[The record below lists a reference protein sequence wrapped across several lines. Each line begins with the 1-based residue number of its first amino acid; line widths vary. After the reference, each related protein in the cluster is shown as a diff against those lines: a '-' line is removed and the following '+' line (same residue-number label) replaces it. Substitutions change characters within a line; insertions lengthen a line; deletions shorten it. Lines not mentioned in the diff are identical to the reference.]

1 MKKLLHL
8 GDKPIAVNNNN
19 INGDNNN
26 NNNKFL
32 DAIIRRLVL

>member
-8 GDKPIAVNNNN
+8 DDKPIAVNNNN

-32 DAIIRRLVL
+32 DAII